1 MIVRAGRRDYAKLE
15 AEALAKFSEKWAA
28 DYVAIRRQSDLQPPS
43 PADRDLVVLGA
54 AKLGR
59 PRLIDNVEVS
69 L

>member
-1 MIVRAGRRDYAKLE
+1 MSRFGD
-15 AEALAKFSEKWAA
+15 KWIP

-43 PADRDLVVLGA
+43 SADRDLVVLGA